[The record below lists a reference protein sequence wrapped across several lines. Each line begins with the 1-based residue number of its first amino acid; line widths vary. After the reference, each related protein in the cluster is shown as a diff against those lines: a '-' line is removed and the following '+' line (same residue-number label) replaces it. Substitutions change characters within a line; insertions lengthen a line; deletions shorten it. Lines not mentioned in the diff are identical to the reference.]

1 MVAGDEAD
9 IPLLATALEV
19 ERAQVALYEA
29 GLELIDDERRALL
42 RTILDHERKHALALE
57 QAIQE
62 LGGTPAKPR
71 PASVY
76 RSGIPEGDATRW
88 LRHAVSAEEQAVA
101 GYAAALPRIVNRRLR
116 GTFGALMTSEAE
128 HAIALGLR

>member
-19 ERAQVALYEA
+19 ERGQVALYEA
-29 GLELIDDERRALL
+29 GLELFDGDRRALL

-62 LGGTPAKPR
+62 LGGTPAAPR
-71 PASVY
+71 AKAVY
-76 RSGIPEGDATRW
+76 RSGIPVDAKRW
-88 LRHAVSAEEQAVA
+88 LRHAASAEEQAVA
-101 GYAAALPRIVNRRLR
+101 GYAAALPKIVNKRLR